1 MSTNCDKFNGNTI
14 PTIFTDKMNEDA
26 QSDPVEM
33 ELELRNLQSVINV
46 TRENID
52 ALNAKFA
59 NLQEPPPMYIKEYQ
73 ELASKL
79 HELRDKELE
88 IMEKLQQQC
97 EYATNTVTVEPPEP
111 PDPDTETESNCSTLT
126 KQPKFVL
133 RAHLPNQQ
141 RTSVQ
146 VTPGIRLR
154 DALSKALKRRNLT
167 CEMCEVTTQLGSSQ
181 PIPWDTD
188 ISCIQAEEVYVKV
201 LDKFPVMSQIS
212 HQFMRKTFFSL
223 AFCECCRRLL
233 FTGFYCNQCNFR
245 FHQRCADKVPRLCNK
260 IDMESYYQFLL
271 EQNPDNCAGLLKTG
285 GLVSYQSRHV
295 HPRSLNQQDRSNS
308 APNVCIN
315 SVKTLSEHQKMLAQQ
330 ARGALQSQSGQEH
343 SQSTQAS
350 PTNTLKHMKRPRA
363 RR

>member
-111 PDPDTETESNCSTLT
+111 PDPDTEVSVWEINLAVG
-126 KQPKFVL
+126 VL
-133 RAHLPNQQ
+133 WGAAG
-141 RTSVQ
+141 
-146 VTPGIRLR
+146 GIQFP
-154 DALSKALKRRNLT
+154 LSPRGGRRR
-167 CEMCEVTTQLGSSQ
+167 
-181 PIPWDTD
+181 
-188 ISCIQAEEVYVKV
+188 KV
-201 LDKFPVMSQIS
+201 
-212 HQFMRKTFFSL
+212 
-223 AFCECCRRLL
+223 
-233 FTGFYCNQCNFR
+233 
-245 FHQRCADKVPRLCNK
+245 RCL
-260 IDMESYYQFLL
+260 
-271 EQNPDNCAGLLKTG
+271 
-285 GLVSYQSRHV
+285 
-295 HPRSLNQQDRSNS
+295 
-308 APNVCIN
+308 
-315 SVKTLSEHQKMLAQQ
+315 
-330 ARGALQSQSGQEH
+330 
-343 SQSTQAS
+343 
-350 PTNTLKHMKRPRA
+350 
-363 RR
+363 